1 MMVCVPVALGY
12 EFMSDGRIS
21 IIGLVVGIALAM
33 PLALLEE
40 STFDERMRRLPFSVA
55 LLAKAITYI
64 GSLIAVF
71 SAVGLVF
78 GFLQGL
84 TIDEFWASLLEPTLP
99 RKVAIG
105 FLLYVIIFFFRQLDR
120 ILGPGVLLSYLLGRY
135 HRPHREARIF
145 MFLDLKSST
154 SLAEE
159 LGHEVLAAGEN
170 FPFVADE
177 KVTARRPRT
186 GRGG

>member
-1 MMVCVPVALGY
+1 M
-12 EFMSDGRIS
+12 
-21 IIGLVVGIALAM
+21 
-33 PLALLEE
+33 
-40 STFDERMRRLPFSVA
+40 
-55 LLAKAITYI
+55 
-64 GSLIAVF
+64 F

-105 FLLYVIIFFFRQLDR
+105 FLLYVIIIFFRQLDR